1 MGGRVKKTSILIA
14 ILGTTSNN
22 DSIQSTPP
30 PSPEPQDPHSLQ
42 ISSRNFMP
50 KSQSFNSHLMQNP
63 RQNPMQ
69 NPMQNPR
76 QNSVQ
81 NSISRQNPRI
91 SNPHLP
97 LERQRSVHDFVGYSD
112 RASRKI
118 QVSRP
123 FWSLNKLKSR
133 KVSTWRRGYVSFVG
147 FTLKSAFQMI
157 RCVSKLSKFK
167 VDSVHSV
174 IWQKNLHFL
183 KFPVETDIVFTSFFR
198 QITN

>member
-1 MGGRVKKTSILIA
+1 MWKKKKCCEQLREPKDLSWEGERVKKTSILIA

-30 PSPEPQDPHSLQ
+30 PSPEPQDPQSSQ

-50 KSQSFNSHLMQNP
+50 KSQSLNSDLMQNPSQNP
-63 RQNPMQ
+63 RQNP
-69 NPMQNPR
+69 R
-76 QNSVQ
+76 QDSVQ

-123 FWSLNKLKSR
+123 FWFLNCVEIPR
-133 KVSTWRRGYVSFVG
+133 HNWKVEKYM
-147 FTLKSAFQMI
+147 K
-157 RCVSKLSKFK
+157 
-167 VDSVHSV
+167 
-174 IWQKNLHFL
+174 
-183 KFPVETDIVFTSFFR
+183 
-198 QITN
+198 

>member
-22 DSIQSTPP
+22 DSIHSTPP
-30 PSPEPQDPHSLQ
+30 PSPEPQDPHSSQ

-50 KSQSFNSHLMQNP
+50 KPKSFNSHLMQNP

-69 NPMQNPR
+69 NSMQNSMQNPNSMQNSMQNPR
-76 QNSVQ
+76 IPNPHLPERPRSVHDFVEIQNP
-81 NSISRQNPRI
+81 NQNPRI
-91 SNPHLP
+91 PNPHLP

-123 FWSLNKLKSR
+123 FWSLNC
-133 KVSTWRRGYVSFVG
+133 G
-147 FTLKSAFQMI
+147 
-157 RCVSKLSKFK
+157 
-167 VDSVHSV
+167 
-174 IWQKNLHFL
+174 
-183 KFPVETDIVFTSFFR
+183 
-198 QITN
+198 

>member
-1 MGGRVKKTSILIA
+1 MSWEGGSKKTSILIA
-14 ILGTTSNN
+14 ILGTTPNN

-30 PSPEPQDPHSLQ
+30 PSPEPQDHHSSQ

-69 NPMQNPR
+69 NLR

-81 NSISRQNPRI
+81 NSISRQNPIQNPRI

-118 QVSRP
+118 QVSQP
-123 FWSLNKLKSR
+123 FWSLN
-133 KVSTWRRGYVSFVG
+133 
-147 FTLKSAFQMI
+147 
-157 RCVSKLSKFK
+157 CV
-167 VDSVHSV
+167 
-174 IWQKNLHFL
+174 
-183 KFPVETDIVFTSFFR
+183 
-198 QITN
+198 

>member
-1 MGGRVKKTSILIA
+1 MNSLENLKICLRRGVKKTSILIA

-30 PSPEPQDPHSLQ
+30 PSPEPQDPHSSQ
-42 ISSRNFMP
+42 ISSQNFVP

-63 RQNPMQ
+63 I
-69 NPMQNPR
+69 QNPR

-81 NSISRQNPRI
+81 NSISRQNSIQNPRM

-123 FWSLNKLKSR
+123 FWFLN
-133 KVSTWRRGYVSFVG
+133 
-147 FTLKSAFQMI
+147 
-157 RCVSKLSKFK
+157 CV
-167 VDSVHSV
+167 
-174 IWQKNLHFL
+174 
-183 KFPVETDIVFTSFFR
+183 
-198 QITN
+198 

>member
-1 MGGRVKKTSILIA
+1 MWKKKKCCEQLREPKDLSWEGERVKKTSILIA

-30 PSPEPQDPHSLQ
+30 PSPEPQDPQSSQ

-50 KSQSFNSHLMQNP
+50 KSQSLNSDLMQNPSQNP
-63 RQNPMQ
+63 RQNP
-69 NPMQNPR
+69 R
-76 QNSVQ
+76 QDSVQ

-123 FWSLNKLKSR
+123 FWFLN
-133 KVSTWRRGYVSFVG
+133 
-147 FTLKSAFQMI
+147 
-157 RCVSKLSKFK
+157 CVEIPR
-167 VDSVHSV
+167 HN
-174 IWQKNLHFL
+174 W
-183 KFPVETDIVFTSFFR
+183 
-198 QITN
+198 

>member
-1 MGGRVKKTSILIA
+1 MGWRVKKTSIIIV
-14 ILGTTSNN
+14 ILGTTPNN
-22 DSIQSTPP
+22 ESIHSTPP
-30 PSPEPQDPHSLQ
+30 PSPEPQDPHSSQ

-69 NPMQNPR
+69 NLRQNPMQNLR

-81 NSISRQNPRI
+81 NSISRQNPIQNPRI

-118 QVSRP
+118 QVSQP
-123 FWSLNKLKSR
+123 FWSLN
-133 KVSTWRRGYVSFVG
+133 
-147 FTLKSAFQMI
+147 
-157 RCVSKLSKFK
+157 CV
-167 VDSVHSV
+167 
-174 IWQKNLHFL
+174 
-183 KFPVETDIVFTSFFR
+183 
-198 QITN
+198 

>member
-1 MGGRVKKTSILIA
+1 MGGRVKKTSIIIV
-14 ILGTTSNN
+14 ILGTTPNN
-22 DSIQSTPP
+22 ESIHSTPP
-30 PSPEPQDPHSLQ
+30 PSPEPQDPHSSQ

-69 NPMQNPR
+69 NPR

-81 NSISRQNPRI
+81 NSISRQNPIQNSIQNPRM

-118 QVSRP
+118 QVSQP
-123 FWSLNKLKSR
+123 FWSLN
-133 KVSTWRRGYVSFVG
+133 
-147 FTLKSAFQMI
+147 
-157 RCVSKLSKFK
+157 CV
-167 VDSVHSV
+167 
-174 IWQKNLHFL
+174 
-183 KFPVETDIVFTSFFR
+183 
-198 QITN
+198 